1 MFLKYI
7 FHLTTCLKQVSL
19 FVTNVTKSPTQWVIL
34 RRNHQK
40 GSQRFS
46 FCQNLD
52 HKILSSA
59 CFLLSTEIDTR
70 DLQKWN
76 NAYLTYNKIIIFNL
90 ERIQNH
96 TKLNFSFKNFKFFK
110 KLQLYKYWP
119 HIFRFTEHFHIFYHL
134 TCTRALR

>member
-7 FHLTTCLKQVSL
+7 FHLTCLKQVSL

-52 HKILSSA
+52 HKSLSSA

-70 DLQKWN
+70 DLQRWN

-96 TKLNFSFKNFKFFK
+96 TKLNFSFKNFKFLKNYSFINICLTFSG
-110 KLQLYKYWP
+110 LQSTSTYSTIWP
-119 HIFRFTEHFHIFYHL
+119 VQRP
-134 TCTRALR
+134 LR